1 MAKRRIQVYMDEL
14 ELELL
19 DYIRAL
25 DLEAR
30 NLKETE
36 LIRHI
41 IYQYFKILRDN
52 STLDLQRE
60 VQIISNM
67 VASLCEQQNVKSIPE
82 ENNDCYNQAEIR
94 IDSRN
99 SIREDEVDEIIR
111 GYIEQ
116 TSTNVVDEI
125 TRKDLYRK
133 FKRVE
138 NK

>member
-1 MAKRRIQVYMDEL
+1 M
-14 ELELL
+14 
-19 DYIRAL
+19 
-25 DLEAR
+25 
-30 NLKETE
+30 
-36 LIRHI
+36 IRHI

-94 IDSRN
+94 VDSKN

-116 TSTNVVDEI
+116 TSENVVDEL

-133 FKRVE
+133 FKRTE